1 MCVAVNDILL
11 QMKTLVANLDDTCTA
26 CNMVVALNLGNKLCL
41 DLYHHNGQSLPVNAF
56 ADGGY
61 IVSLCRIIELKI
73 YRVVHVSELVNVV
86 KTYLERH
93 HVAIIITSF
102 FCHLC

>member
-1 MCVAVNDILL
+1 MNDDLFQSVSQRSIGAQDAENRRIEAVADELRRR
-11 QMKTLVANLDDTCTA
+11 C
-26 CNMVVALNLGNKLCL
+26 KLYEAQRR
-41 DLYHHNGQSLPVNAF
+41 DGQSLPVNAF
-56 ADGGY
+56 ADGSY
-61 IVSLCRIIELKI
+61 IVSLCRVIELKI
-73 YRVVHVSELVNVV
+73 YRIVHVSELVNVV